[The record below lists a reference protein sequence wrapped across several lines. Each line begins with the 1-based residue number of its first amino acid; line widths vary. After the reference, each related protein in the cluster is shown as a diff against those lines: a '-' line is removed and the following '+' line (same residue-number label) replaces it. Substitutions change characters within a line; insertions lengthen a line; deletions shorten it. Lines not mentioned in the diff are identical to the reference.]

1 MGEGAETAVKTRRFE
16 GAARRRGA
24 AAVLAG
30 AALLAGG
37 ANAQPYG
44 KAIPAWDA
52 SGETNAASIDHSAWQ
67 DTLNAY
73 LSVHD
78 SGVNRFDYAE
88 LEADAGGSAK
98 LDGYLTSLQ
107 RIDPR
112 RYSRAEQKAYWIN
125 FYNAWTVR
133 IVRDAYPVDSI
144 RDIGKGF
151 LSSLLS
157 PGPWDDAH
165 VRVAGRDLTL
175 DDIEH
180 GILRP
185 IWRDNRIHYAVNC
198 ASYGCPNLLPTAFTA
213 ANTEALLE
221 AAARAYVNHP
231 RGVDF
236 AGGDSLVVSSLYK
249 WYAEDFGGTEEGVLK
264 HLVRYAEKP
273 LADRLRNFSGTVGY
287 EYDWRLNRP

>member
-1 MGEGAETAVKTRRFE
+1 MKPIRMTYAAER
-16 GAARRRGA
+16 ARRCRGM
-24 AAVLAG
+24 AVS
-30 AALLAGG
+30 LLVAMLI
-37 ANAQPYG
+37 AVTAHAQP
-44 KAIPAWDA
+44 KSELIPEWDA
-52 SGETNAASIDHSAWQ
+52 SNEKNDAHVDHGAWQ
-67 DTLNAY
+67 ETLNEY
-73 LSVHD
+73 LHAHD
-78 SGVNRFDYAE
+78 SGVNRFDYAA
-88 LEADAGGSAK
+88 LKANAK
-98 LDGYLTSLQ
+98 GTARLATYLNYLQ
-107 RIDPR
+107 GLNPTD
-112 RYSRAEQKAYWIN
+112 YSRAEQKAYWIN

-151 LSSLLS
+151 LSSLFS